1 MGLAK
6 IGDMTVRIVRAKPEE
21 AGSGGDGEAKQ
32 ASRTRSQQGQAEKL
46 TVGIFYTTGQAQLKW
61 PELSRTQCCCLLHR
75 AAGRRSLS
83 ATSELGDF
91 SRRSLYVVYRDFDCR
106 EG

>member
-6 IGDMTVRIVRAKPEE
+6 IGNTTVRIARAKPEE

-46 TVGIFYTTGQAQLKW
+46 TVGIFYTTGSGSAEMARTVSNTML
-61 PELSRTQCCCLLHR
+61 LS
-75 AAGRRSLS
+75 SP
-83 ATSELGDF
+83 
-91 SRRSLYVVYRDFDCR
+91 
-106 EG
+106 